1 MMNKIFNLIKFF
13 LACTLIFS
21 GLVKGID
28 PYGTSLKVLEYC
40 NQFGIEVTTDISMVL
55 SVILCGVEIFIG
67 FCLALNVYLKLM
79 IYVALIIL
87 LLFTMMIGIMTIS
100 PVMRI
105 AECGCF
111 GDLLPMSISMSFIK
125 NIVLIIFAVVLI
137 FAVKLDYFH
146 FLEKNNP
153 EYVALSI
160 ILAFAIPLYS
170 MIWLPFIEFT
180 EYRLGTDLHN
190 VKSFQLVDDEYT
202 NVTQKILDAD
212 HQILIVKK
220 KEFSS
225 KESGIVKILVPF
237 TTNGQYNVDVI
248 IGLDAKNSMNE
259 LYCSDNTLKM
269 IARTPENAVIYL
281 EKGIIKKK
289 KKLWNIP
296 NNLNN

>member
-1 MMNKIFNLIKFF
+1 MNKIFNLIKFF

-55 SVILCGVEIFIG
+55 SIILCGVEIFIG

-105 AECGCF
+105 ADCGCF
-111 GDLLPMSISMSFIK
+111 GDILPMSISASITK
-125 NIVLIIFAVVLI
+125 NILLIGVAVIMMYLINKGCVKFKQRSGVIFIVIVI
-137 FAVKLDYFH
+137 
-146 FLEKNNP
+146 
-153 EYVALSI
+153 ALSACI
-160 ILAFAIPLYS
+160 PMYSAI
-170 MIWLPFIEFT
+170 MLPFIEFT
-180 EYRLGTDLHN
+180 EYQVGADLHN

-248 IGLDAKNSMNE
+248 IGLDAENSMNE

>member
-1 MMNKIFNLIKFF
+1 MNKIFNLIKFF

-146 FLEKNNP
+146 FLEKNNL

-190 VKSFQLVDDEYT
+190 IKSFQLVDGEYS
-202 NVTQKILDAD
+202 NVTDKVLDTE
-212 HQILIVKK
+212 HQILIIKK
-220 KEFSS
+220 QK
-225 KESGIVKILVPF
+225 F
-237 TTNGQYNVDVI
+237 TDDELDITEYFIQQASEGLYNVDVV
-248 IGLDAKNSMNE
+248 IGVSSENSNNG
-259 LYCSDNTLKM
+259 LYCSENTLKM
-269 IARTPENAVIYL
+269 IVRTPENAIIYL
-281 EKGIIKKK
+281 EKGVIKKK
-289 KKLWNIP
+289 EKLSNIP
-296 NNLNN
+296 NDLKN

>member
-1 MMNKIFNLIKFF
+1 MK
-13 LACTLIFS
+13 
-21 GLVKGID
+21 
-28 PYGTSLKVLEYC
+28 
-40 NQFGIEVTTDISMVL
+40 L
-55 SVILCGVEIFIG
+55 SVGLCSLEICIG
-67 FCLALNVYLKLM
+67 YC
-79 IYVALIIL
+79 
-87 LLFTMMIGIMTIS
+87 LLFNIHLLPILYTVLAILILFTFLLVVVSIVPEIS
-100 PVMRI
+100 V
-105 AECGCF
+105 EDCGCF
-111 GDLLPMSISMSFIK
+111 GDILPMSISASITK
-125 NIVLIIFAVVLI
+125 NILLIGVAVIMMYLINKGCVKFKQRSGVIFIVIVI
-137 FAVKLDYFH
+137 
-146 FLEKNNP
+146 
-153 EYVALSI
+153 ALSACI
-160 ILAFAIPLYS
+160 PMYSAI
-170 MIWLPFIEFT
+170 MLPFIEFT
-180 EYRLGTDLHN
+180 EYQVGADLHN

-248 IGLDAKNSMNE
+248 IGLDGENSMNE

-296 NNLNN
+296 NNLKN